1 MVAKPFDQTILQPG
15 DTILYRPTAFSLEK
29 FGGWLFGRLI
39 ALKSW
44 HNISHVEVYVGGGES
59 VASRDGEG
67 VNRYLWRSTEIGY
80 VLRPGQP
87 VDLVIG
93 MRWFNGVRGQG
104 YDWLGLT
111 RFVRT
116 SIVSS
121 QTKMFCSA
129 FWLRFYRACAFNPF
143 SAIVDADS
151 IAPGE
156 IIDCPNLEV
165 IWTDGLDPDVT
176 IGPPVGV

>member
-1 MVAKPFDQTILQPG
+1 MVAEPFVQTLLQPG
-15 DTILYRPTAFSLEK
+15 DTLLYRPTAFSVK
-29 FGGWLFGRLI
+29 RFSGWLFGRLI

-44 HNISHVEVYVGGGES
+44 HNISHVEVYLGDGQS

-67 VNRYLWRSTEIGY
+67 VNRYPWRNSELAY
-80 VLRPGQP
+80 VLRPCHS
-87 VDLVIG
+87 VDLVAG
-93 MRWFNGVRGQG
+93 QTWFNGVRGQG
-104 YDWLGLT
+104 YDWMGLT

-116 SIVSS
+116 SIRPS

-143 SAIVDADS
+143 AARVDADS

-156 IIDCPNLEV
+156 ILDCPNLV
-165 IWTDGLDPDVT
+165 TVWTDGLDPDYSTVRT
-176 IGPPVGV
+176 